1 MKPDPWPCC
10 CWMAGPRPKI
20 PPRGL
25 MVRLTVSMRTT
36 AGPAFST
43 ASTITEL
50 LGCRDGAGAASVIRG
65 CSGGCRPGREI
76 LVAVQEVSRPAET
89 AVRVRRDRKRGWTIG
104 SGRASLKASL
114 KTDPRAR
121 AAYIRPSRRGLLVQ
135 QGDQLWHRVSQELQ
149 ARLSKPT
156 FETWIRPARCRS
168 FGGDLLQLEA
178 PNSFACGWLHKNY
191 LTMIAAV
198 ASEHAGRPV
207 RVEVLV
213 APGADPLPLPQEQD
227 TAAAPAAPERPTP
240 PPPRA
245 PARAASSLFRPGAG
259 LNTRYVFNRFVVGAN
274 SRMAHAASLAV
285 AEAPGRE
292 FNPLFICGGVGLGK
306 THLMQAIGHYRLEI
320 DPEARV
326 FYVSTET
333 FTNDLIQAIR
343 KDGMQAFRDRYRA
356 ADLILVDDIQFI
368 EGKEYTQEEF
378 FHTFNALHEAGRQI
392 VIASDRPPSQIPRL
406 QERLISRFSMG
417 LIADI
422 QTPDLETRMAILHKK
437 AEAEQM
443 ALPRELIQYIAGR
456 FTSNIRELEG
466 ALTRAVA
473 FASITGLPMTVESV
487 APMLDPVGNDVAVTP
502 QQVLEKVA
510 EVFEVAIEEMLS
522 PSRKRAVSQSRQV
535 GMYLMRQSTSLSL
548 PRIGEAF
555 GGKDH
560 STVMYA
566 VEQVEK
572 KLSSDPDLARRV
584 QQVRDLLQIDSRKRR

>member
-1 MKPDPWPCC
+1 MLAQNQPDHQRTGH
-10 CWMAGPRPKI
+10 AGGGQLPVGSI
-20 PPRGL
+20 
-25 MVRLTVSMRTT
+25 LTQ
-36 AGPAFST
+36 
-43 ASTITEL
+43 
-50 LGCRDGAGAASVIRG
+50 AGAAPS
-65 CSGGCRPGREI
+65 PGPEW
-76 LVAVQEVSRPAET
+76 LPCDGALHTVT
-89 AVRVRRDRKRGWTIG
+89 AYG
-104 SGRASLKASL
+104 SL
-114 KTDPRAR
+114 
-121 AAYIRPSRRGLLVQ
+121 SRRLG
-135 QGDQLWHRVSQELQ
+135 HR
-149 ARLSKPT
+149 
-156 FETWIRPARCRS
+156 
-168 FGGDLLQLEA
+168 FGGDELLNFGVPDLQPHGTPGRSQPPRRAAALRHWVLSESLAISLPIGTILPIATDLGLIGNQLQLIA
-178 PNSFACGWLHKNY
+178 PNAFACGWLRKNY
-191 LTMIAAV
+191 LDTIAAV
-198 ASEHAGRPV
+198 ASELAGRPISV
-207 RVEVLV
+207 VVETAADEEAAILLPPVAATGAGPSGESSRSQGGGAGQTNLANGTANGATATGETPRKL
-213 APGADPLPLPQEQD
+213 APG
-227 TAAAPAAPERPTP
+227 
-240 PPPRA
+240 
-245 PARAASSLFRPGAG
+245 
-259 LNTRYVFNRFVVGAN
+259 LNPRYVFNRFVVGPN

-292 FNPLFICGGVGLGK
+292 FNPLFLCGGVGLGK

-422 QTPDLETRMAILHKK
+422 QAPDLETRMAILHKK
-437 AEAEQM
+437 AEQERM
-443 ALPRELIQYIAGR
+443 SLPRDLIQYLAGR

-487 APMLDPVGNDVAVTP
+487 APMLDPTGVEVAVTP
-502 QQVLEKVA
+502 QQVLAKVA
-510 EVFEVAIEEMLS
+510 EVFGVAVEDMRS
-522 PSRKRAVSQSRQV
+522 PSRKRAVSQARQV
-535 GMYLMRQSTSLSL
+535 GMYLMRQGTSLSL

-566 VEQVEK
+566 VEQIEK
-572 KLSSDPDLARRV
+572 KLAADPQLGRQV
-584 QQVRDLLQIDSRKRR
+584 QQVRDLLQIDSRKRK